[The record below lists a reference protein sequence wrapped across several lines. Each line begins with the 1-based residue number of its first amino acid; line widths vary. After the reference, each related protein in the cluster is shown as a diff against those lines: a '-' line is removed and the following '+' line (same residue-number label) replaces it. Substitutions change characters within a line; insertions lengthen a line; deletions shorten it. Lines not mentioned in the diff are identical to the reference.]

1 MQRKT
6 DLLFICQTVQTNIFV
21 WHSTEKCVL
30 GYTLLLYSYV
40 ELLCAQ
46 FR

>member
-6 DLLFICQTVQTNIFV
+6 DYLFICQTVQTNIFV

-30 GYTLLLYSYV
+30 GYTLLQNLIA
-40 ELLCAQ
+40 ELQ
-46 FR
+46 DEINV